1 MKFEKS
7 AKKSERKNCNVDFEL
22 DLIEFNCWKR
32 RNLTET
38 SKGGREKGERNN
50 KQTEKCASHAQ
61 VSPEI
66 YIRLNNFLIP
76 FEMEVPNGM
85 QQLSK

>member
-38 SKGGREKGERNN
+38 SKGGRGRETTN
-50 KQTEKCASHAQ
+50 KTEKCASHAQ
-61 VSPEI
+61 VSQEI

>member
-7 AKKSERKNCNVDFEL
+7 AKKSERKNRNVDFEL

-38 SKGGREKGERNN
+38 SNWGKGKGGEKQQTSREMCESRTSLTRNLH
-50 KQTEKCASHAQ
+50 KIK
-61 VSPEI
+61 
-66 YIRLNNFLIP
+66 
-76 FEMEVPNGM
+76 
-85 QQLSK
+85 